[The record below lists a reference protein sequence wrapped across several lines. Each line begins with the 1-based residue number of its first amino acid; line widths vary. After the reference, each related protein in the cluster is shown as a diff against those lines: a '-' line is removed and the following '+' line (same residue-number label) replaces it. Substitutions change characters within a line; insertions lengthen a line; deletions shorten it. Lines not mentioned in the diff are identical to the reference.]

1 MTYIFVNDFMKGVK
15 NLVCMAVDV
24 TFNAL
29 STVRPVCVTFNL
41 ETVLHVN
48 LDGQESLVSQVY
60 RINNLRL
67 TLYIH

>member
-1 MTYIFVNDFMKGVK
+1 MTYIFVNDFMKAVK

-24 TFNAL
+24 TINAL
-29 STVRPVCVTFNL
+29 STVRAVCVTFNL